1 MAENLAVSYPK
12 AVEALF
18 KETQGGCVRKR
29 DFTAILAFIALVEEW
44 DEKEREFIASLT
56 KDKKRNLCGLAE
68 LVRMFMATRKRLLGK

>member
-56 KDKKRNLCGLAE
+56 KDKKRW
-68 LVRMFMATRKRLLGK
+68 VRSEKGFYCYSCLYCAGRGVG